1 MTSSLYAEASD
12 DAGLGVNHARIN
24 VYIANRPNYQDL
36 SLLNTMR
43 PFCTGDIEA
52 LNRQC
57 GNGWR
62 KVFNVYAKLVFAW
75 RSADPVLDTCLPGA
89 GCASWQVYRDK
100 VLLQKDSQT
109 ALLFSPPLPQQG
121 LPNCGNGCADD
132 AITGTI
138 HNAYHIIMG
147 RTYAKSLVQT
157 AGLNLTWHGEE
168 FAIDQ
173 SARTVVCPYFD
184 YRQLSNIKIIRLVEL
199 LKSLNQ

>member
-1 MTSSLYAEASD
+1 MTPSLYAGANGN
-12 DAGLGVNHARIN
+12 AGLGVNHARIN

-36 SLLNTMR
+36 TLLNAMR
-43 PFCTGDIEA
+43 PLSTGDIEA
-52 LNRQC
+52 INRQC

-75 RSADPVLDTCLPGA
+75 RSADPALHACLPGA
-89 GCASWQVYRDK
+89 DCASWQAYRDT

-109 ALLFSPPLPQQG
+109 ALLFSPPLPLQD
-121 LPNCGNGCADD
+121 LPYSGNGWADG
-132 AITGTI
+132 AKTSTT

-147 RTYAKSLVQT
+147 RTYAKSLVET